1 MRYPVVATALAVG
14 LVCVAA
20 SAVAQKPPFKGAGAT
35 AQAPRPDRFRSSL
48 SVTVLRTTYHDPFL
62 REPGPQGGS
71 SQELQTGQTVQ
82 TVGGR
87 VGWLATF
94 GRFGL
99 EAGMSYLR
107 VGLSDFHYFNP
118 PSQPDSVAYSNVA
131 VGLLQADILLMAKP
145 STSVPLYVYGI
156 LGMGQ
161 WRRSYTLTG
170 NVFPEWDG
178 PRTANEFEYTY
189 GLGLRL
195 SPIRQF
201 SLVAE
206 YRWVPG
212 DLTSSIP
219 AGGCYIYY
227 SRQGGRGLSASVTGA
242 RGASS
247 TPDCP
252 PATYKSGSL
261 LSLGVAVAVP

>member
-1 MRYPVVATALAVG
+1 MRLTVATATLTVLLVG
-14 LVCVAA
+14 VTAPV
-20 SAVAQKPPFKGAGAT
+20 SGQKPLSKPAESTARPPRAGGI
-35 AQAPRPDRFRSSL
+35 RHSL
-48 SVTVLRTTYHDPFL
+48 TVTLLRTTYRDPFL
-62 REPGPQGGS
+62 REPGPRGVGS
-71 SQELQTGQTVQ
+71 REIQTGQTVQ

-87 VGWLATF
+87 VGWLATLR
-94 GRFGL
+94 RFGI
-99 EAGMSYLR
+99 EAGLSYWR
-107 VGLSDFHYFNP
+107 VGLSDFHYVNP
-118 PSQPDSVAYSNVA
+118 PTQSDSVAYSDA
-131 VGLLQADILLMAKP
+131 SVGLLQGDILLLVMPARG
-145 STSVPLYVYGI
+145 VPLYVYGV

-161 WRRSYTLTG
+161 WRRAYTLSG
-170 NVFPEWDG
+170 SVFPEWDG

-195 SPIRQF
+195 SPIRQL

-227 SRQGGRGLSASVTGA
+227 SRRGSRDLSASVSGA

-247 TPDCP
+247 IPDCP
-252 PATYKSGSL
+252 PASEKAGSL
-261 LSLGVAVAVP
+261 FSLGVAVAVP